1 MTLKLESLADMTV
14 RFIEQLI
21 ITDELKPGQQIKEDD
36 IAAKLDISR
45 PPVREAFT
53 TLEGQGL
60 VIRKPRKG
68 TFVVEM
74 IEKDIREVYTLK
86 AELYA
91 LATELAM
98 DKIIQQEKEALPL
111 LVKKM
116 KVIVDSEPCD
126 ILAYQKR
133 HSEFHNSIMAIAGN
147 GRLLSFASNLHSQI
161 RRFSYQTLHHKEHL
175 ENSSTYHGK
184 IIACIIDDDRINA
197 VRLMKAHVIDAMNF
211 LLDLP
216 DIYGETQ
223 NRRVKWQF

>member
-1 MTLKLESLADMTV
+1 MKLESLADMTA

-45 PPVREAFT
+45 PPVREAFK

-68 TFVVEM
+68 TFVIEM
-74 IEKDIREVYTLK
+74 MEKDIREVYTLK

-98 DKIIQQEKEALPL
+98 DKIVQQEKKALSL

-116 KVIVDSEPCD
+116 NTIVDADSCD
-126 ILAYQKR
+126 ILAYQKI

-147 GRLLSFASNLHSQI
+147 GRLSDFASNLHKQI

-175 ENSSTYHGK
+175 ENSATYHGK
-184 IIACIIDDDRINA
+184 IIECIIDDDKINA
-197 VRLMKAHVIDAMNF
+197 ALLMKAHVIDAMNF
-211 LLDLP
+211 LLNLP
-216 DIYGETQ
+216 DIFGETQ
-223 NRRVKWQF
+223 DRLSV

>member
-1 MTLKLESLADMTV
+1 MKLESLADMTA

-45 PPVREAFT
+45 PPVREAFK

-68 TFVVEM
+68 TFVIKM
-74 IEKDIREVYTLK
+74 MEKDIREVYTLK

-98 DKIIQQEKEALPL
+98 DKIVQHEKEALSL

-116 KVIVDSEPCD
+116 KTIVDTDPCD
-126 ILAYQKR
+126 ILAYQKI

-147 GRLLSFASNLHSQI
+147 GRLFDFASNLHKQI

-175 ENSSTYHGK
+175 EKSATYHGK
-184 IIACIIDDDRINA
+184 IIACIIDDDNINA
-197 VRLMKAHVIDAMNF
+197 ALLMKAHVIDAMNF
-211 LLDLP
+211 LLNLP
-216 DIYGETQ
+216 DIFGETQ
-223 NRRVKWQF
+223 DRLSV